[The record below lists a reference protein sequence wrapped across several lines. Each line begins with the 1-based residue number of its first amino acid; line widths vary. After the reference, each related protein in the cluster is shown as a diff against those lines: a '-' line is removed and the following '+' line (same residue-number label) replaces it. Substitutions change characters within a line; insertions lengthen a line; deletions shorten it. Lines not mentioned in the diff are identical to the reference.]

1 MDRRHL
7 VHFLAVV
14 DEGSISAAA
23 RRLGLSQPSV
33 SQTIHELERELEC
46 TLFTRGRGMSATSN
60 GRALI
65 GPARSALRAL
75 DTARWAIED
84 VSELKSGELD
94 IGSVVN
100 LAVDPLVDLV
110 KRYRGRHPGVTIH
123 IRRVHVGARG
133 FDDLARGH
141 VELLLTEYPPAAT
154 GYQEVPF
161 GERPLVAVFPP
172 GTPLADRPMRIE
184 ELADRDVIS
193 APFPGAIGRAY
204 MNRLLA
210 ARGLGNLVPVLE
222 TAHRHAVIP
231 LILAGVGGTILH
243 GTEADLAAR
252 LGAVVRPLDV
262 SLPTGHALY
271 YRSDELSP
279 AARAFVALVRES
291 TVA

>member
-1 MDRRHL
+1 MDRRHI

-14 DEGSISAAA
+14 EEGSISAAA

-33 SQTIHELERELEC
+33 SQTIHELERELES
-46 TLFTRGRGMSATSN
+46 TLFTRGRGMSATSS

-75 DTARWAIED
+75 DAARWAIED

-94 IGSVVN
+94 IGSVAN

-110 KRYRGRHPGVTIH
+110 KRYRAKYPGVTIH
-123 IRRVHVGARG
+123 LRRVPIGVRG
-133 FDDLARGH
+133 FDALGRGH
-141 VELLLTEYPPAAT
+141 VELLLTEYPPAAA

-161 GERPLVAVFPP
+161 GDRRLFAVFPP
-172 GTPLADRPMRIE
+172 GSSLADRPMRIE

-193 APFPGAIGRAY
+193 APFPGAIGRSHI
-204 MNRLLA
+204 NRLLA
-210 ARGLGNLVPVLE
+210 VRGLGNLIPVLE
-222 TAHRHAVIP
+222 TAHRHSVIP

-243 GTEADLAAR
+243 GTEADLASR
-252 LGAVVRPLDV
+252 LGAVVRPLEVDI
-262 SLPTGHALY
+262 PTGHALY

-291 TVA
+291 TAI